1 MASSGVESVADVEEE
16 ISFVTGGHSN
26 TRNADSTKG
35 KYIVPELTYILLY
48 VADAAVSAEFYSR
61 LLKREAALDR
71 LPTFADLQIYD
82 GAKLG
87 LWSETAVKPSAR
99 AVGGGSEVM
108 FKVSDTQELM
118 ACYADCTAHGVTIAQ
133 TPAEM
138 NFGLTFVAL
147 DPDGHRLRLYAP
159 KAP

>member
-1 MASSGVESVADVEEE
+1 M
-16 ISFVTGGHSN
+16 
-26 TRNADSTKG
+26 
-35 KYIVPELTYILLY
+35 PQLTYILLY
-48 VADAAVSAEFYSR
+48 VSDPSASAEFYSR

-71 LPTFADLQIYD
+71 LPAFADLQIYE

-87 LWSETAVKPSAR
+87 LWSTTAVKPAAQ
-99 AVGGGSEVM
+99 AVGGGSEIM
-108 FKVSDTQELM
+108 FKVADTQDLM
-118 ACYADCTAHGVTIAQ
+118 AAYADCTERGVPIAQ

-159 KAP
+159 KAG

>member
-1 MASSGVESVADVEEE
+1 M
-16 ISFVTGGHSN
+16 
-26 TRNADSTKG
+26 
-35 KYIVPELTYILLY
+35 PELTYILLY
-48 VADAAVSAEFYSR
+48 VSDPAVSAEFYSR

-87 LWSETAVKPSAR
+87 LWSLTTVKPPAQAGS
-99 AVGGGSEVM
+99 GGSEIM
-108 FKVSDTQELM
+108 FKVNNTQELL
-118 ACYADCTAHGVTIAQ
+118 AAYADCTERGVPVAQ
-133 TPAEM
+133 TPTEM

-159 KAP
+159 KGD